1 MTSCSIM
8 SQVLSD
14 ISTADIETE
23 LTAFQQHILAI
34 LAEEARYG
42 LAIKRELETYYGSDV
57 NHGQLYPNLD
67 TLVRMGLVEKSARDK
82 RTNEYALT
90 EAGHD
95 AIVNQ
100 VAWVCSRFVTSAS
113 RAEELHDLVAD
124 AQ

>member
-1 MTSCSIM
+1 MTSRRNM
-8 SQVLSD
+8 SQILSD
-14 ISTADIETE
+14 ITTADIESD

-42 LAIKRELETYYGSDV
+42 LAIKRELETYYDSAV

-67 TLVRMGLVEKSARDK
+67 ALVRMDLVEKSTLDK

-95 AIVNQ
+95 AIVNH
-100 VAWVCSRFVTSAS
+100 VAWVCSRFVTSSS
-113 RAEELHDLVAD
+113 RAEEFHDLVDD